1 MMSALMLRPLPSA
14 LLLLLLLVP
23 SHAFVP
29 TACTSPASVAVGRAR
44 VPARPLSQHVSS
56 TTTEKEC
63 SSPATTAASKKE
75 IIASARVTLPFSASV
90 AFDAFSNLPRQ
101 PSWSPWLKDVRY
113 IDDEDDHNDDDT
125 AVETQPSV
133 DGIPLRET
141 QWTMG
146 YRGFQFSWNAV
157 STRLERPYLIEWQS
171 TSGLRNYGSVRFTE
185 GATAASNGGDEDE
198 PQQTE
203 MVLSMKFI
211 APRVIAALFRRSNKI
226 QDVMETMLTGT
237 LLGFRDV
244 VLEEDVPT
252 L

>member
-1 MMSALMLRPLPSA
+1 
-14 LLLLLLLVP
+14 
-23 SHAFVP
+23 
-29 TACTSPASVAVGRAR
+29 
-44 VPARPLSQHVSS
+44 
-56 TTTEKEC
+56 
-63 SSPATTAASKKE
+63 
-75 IIASARVTLPFSASV
+75 
-90 AFDAFSNLPRQ
+90 
-101 PSWSPWLKDVRY
+101 
-113 IDDEDDHNDDDT
+113 
-125 AVETQPSV
+125 
-133 DGIPLRET
+133 
-141 QWTMG
+141 MG

-185 GATAASNGGDEDE
+185 GATAAANGADEDE

-211 APRVIAALFRRSNKI
+211 APRVIAALFRRSSKI

>member
-1 MMSALMLRPLPSA
+1 MSALITCFLSA
-14 LLLLLLLVP
+14 QLLLLVVP
-23 SHAFVP
+23 PCRAFLLPV
-29 TACTSPASVAVGRAR
+29 CSPAAGARAR
-44 VPARPLSQHVSS
+44 GPARPLSQHVSS
-56 TTTEKEC
+56 TATEEDS
-63 SSPATTAASKKE
+63 SSPPTTAASKKE
-75 IIASARVTLPFSASV
+75 IVASARVTLPFSASV

-113 IDDEDDHNDDDT
+113 IDDDT
-125 AVETQPSV
+125 TVDTQTIV

-185 GATAASNGGDEDE
+185 DATVAANGVDDIEH
-198 PQQTE
+198 TE

-226 QDVMETMLTGT
+226 QDVMETMLRGT

-244 VLEEDVPT
+244 VLEEDVLCET
-252 L
+252 F

>member
-1 MMSALMLRPLPSA
+1 M
-14 LLLLLLLVP
+14 
-23 SHAFVP
+23 
-29 TACTSPASVAVGRAR
+29 
-44 VPARPLSQHVSS
+44 SQHVSS

-113 IDDEDDHNDDDT
+113 IDDENDHNDDDT

-157 STRLERPYLIEWQS
+157 STRLERPYVIEWQS

-185 GATAASNGGDEDE
+185 EATVAANGIDES
-198 PQQTE
+198 QQTE

-244 VLEEDVPT
+244 VLEEDVLCDT
-252 L
+252 I